1 MFITIDVKT
10 TQRQELHLVTDAV
23 QNAIGESGVK
33 EGICLIFC
41 PHTTAGVTIN
51 SYLDPDTAADLQ
63 DEIDRLV
70 PTRTDFKHIF
80 DTPSDA
86 AGHIKAS
93 LIGSHLMVI
102 IRDGK
107 AVLGRSQGLFLW
119 EYDGP
124 RSRQLQ
130 LKVIEG

>member
-1 MFITIDVKT
+1 MFTTIKVPT
-10 TQRQELHLVTDAV
+10 ERRQELRLVTEAV
-23 QNAIGESGVK
+23 QQAVAASGVQ

-51 SYLDPDTAADLQ
+51 SYLDPATAADLQ
-63 DEIDRLV
+63 AEIDRLV
-70 PTRTDFKHIF
+70 PTRLDFTHIF

-93 LIGSHLMVI
+93 LIGSHLMLIVHE
-102 IRDGK
+102 GK
-107 AVLGRSQGLFLW
+107 AVLGGSQGIFFW

-124 RSRQLQ
+124 RARQLQ
-130 LKVIEG
+130 LKIIAG